1 MERRRGLAIKI
12 LFVYPSV
19 KRADYDKTEESFVQ
33 ILIPRERSFSLVFW
47 EEEWL
52 VGPTP
57 FTWNFGSTGPRWSE
71 IADFQP

>member
-33 ILIPRERSFSLVFW
+33 ILIPRERSFSLVF
-47 EEEWL
+47 
-52 VGPTP
+52 
-57 FTWNFGSTGPRWSE
+57 
-71 IADFQP
+71 